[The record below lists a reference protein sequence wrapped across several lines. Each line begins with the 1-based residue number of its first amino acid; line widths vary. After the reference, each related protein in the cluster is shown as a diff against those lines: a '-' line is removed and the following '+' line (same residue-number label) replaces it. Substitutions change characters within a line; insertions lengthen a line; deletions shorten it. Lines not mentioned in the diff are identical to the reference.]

1 MSPVIVAS
9 DVSFYAGGKRILRGV
24 DFSGGSG
31 EFIGLL
37 GPNGAGKSTLLRILA
52 GLIAPSAGTVGIGGQ
67 DLRKM
72 QSIEVARK
80 VAYVPQDTHVA
91 FDFSVWEI
99 VLMGRHP
106 HVPRFAMEGERD
118 HEIAARALGSVGV
131 RHLADRSI
139 TSLSGGERQMVFIAK
154 ALAQQPRILLL
165 DEPISALDI
174 RHQLHVLSLVRS
186 YADGGAT
193 AIAVLHDLNLAAR
206 FCDRVYIM
214 ADGQIAAQGR
224 PDVVYTKESLARTYG
239 VRAVV
244 RYDPLVKSPTVTA
257 LDELVESETRSNP
270 NEVTLERK

>member
-1 MSPVIVAS
+1 
-9 DVSFYAGGKRILRGV
+9 
-24 DFSGGSG
+24 
-31 EFIGLL
+31 
-37 GPNGAGKSTLLRILA
+37 
-52 GLIAPSAGTVGIGGQ
+52 
-67 DLRKM
+67 
-72 QSIEVARK
+72 
-80 VAYVPQDTHVA
+80 
-91 FDFSVWEI
+91 
-99 VLMGRHP
+99 
-106 HVPRFAMEGERD
+106 
-118 HEIAARALGSVGV
+118 
-131 RHLADRSI
+131 
-139 TSLSGGERQMVFIAK
+139 MVFIAK